1 MLQIPFFFYFASDL
15 QRIIR
20 GTDPS
25 QLELARA
32 LQDGGALWF
41 VDLTEPDPFFVLPI
55 ITGSLM
61 YINVELA
68 TGRHSLS
75 GTTTSKANFVKAM
88 KDFFQSKHA
97 KALIQLC
104 IYYIYIRKR

>member
-1 MLQIPFFFYFASDL
+1 LLQIPFFFYFASDL